1 MKTTFWGVRGSI
13 PAPGPETNRYGGN
26 TACVSVE
33 TAGGRLVVLDNGTGA
48 TVLGKHLMGREFG
61 RGGGRAAII
70 LTHAHWDHI
79 QGFPFFAPVFVP
91 GNRFDIFGH
100 SRTPDRLE
108 AVLEGQMSPQFS
120 PVQSLKN
127 LGADIHFHAVDAERP
142 LEISGLKVSG
152 LEVPHG
158 ATTALSVRLE
168 DEDRV
173 MVYASDVGYPE
184 GEIPSEIL
192 DHYAGANV
200 LIHDCTYSPEDQGE
214 RRNRGFSSIE
224 DAARAAAEAE
234 VEHLVMFHY
243 DQDYSDTRVDDL
255 TRRLRALLDDLGG
268 KEIRLTAAAEGLTID
283 V

>member
-1 MKTTFWGVRGSI
+1 
-13 PAPGPETNRYGGN
+13 
-26 TACVSVE
+26 
-33 TAGGRLVVLDNGTGA
+33 
-48 TVLGKHLMGREFG
+48 
-61 RGGGRAAII
+61 
-70 LTHAHWDHI
+70 
-79 QGFPFFAPVFVP
+79 
-91 GNRFDIFGH
+91 
-100 SRTPDRLE
+100 
-108 AVLEGQMSPQFS
+108 
-120 PVQSLKN
+120 
-127 LGADIHFHAVDAERP
+127 
-142 LEISGLKVSG
+142 
-152 LEVPHG
+152 
-158 ATTALSVRLE
+158 
-168 DEDRV
+168 